1 MPQKRVVFMGTPDY
15 ADKIL
20 EALIDDNE
28 IEVISLFTQPDKPVG
43 RKKVL
48 TPPQTKV
55 RALASNIPVYQP
67 HSLKKED
74 YEAEIK
80 DMNPDFIV
88 VAAFGQILP
97 KSILDIAPCINLHA
111 SLLPAFRG
119 ASPIQQSLLA
129 GDKQTGVTAML
140 MDVGMDTGDIITS
153 KSFDIPSEMLSFEL
167 FKSLTNIAV
176 ALTLDVLHAF
186 ESFDIK
192 AQDDSK
198 ATYCKKISKA
208 DGEVTFSDA
217 EAVVNRY
224 RAFTPW
230 PGIYLP
236 SGLKLKRIALAQ
248 TDVRFESGKIIKVEK
263 NRIEVACEQGSV
275 YIYSVQPVSKKEMDI
290 ASFLNGQRL
299 GLDDTLA

>member
-1 MPQKRVVFMGTPDY
+1 MAQKRVVFMGTPDY

-20 EALIDDNE
+20 EALIEDKE

-48 TPPQTKV
+48 TPPPTKV
-55 RALASNIPVYQP
+55 RALASNISVYQP

-80 DMNPDFIV
+80 DMKPDFIV

-111 SLLPAFRG
+111 SLLPDFRG

-140 MDVGMDTGDIITS
+140 MDVGMDTGDIISS
-153 KSFDIPSEMLSFEL
+153 KSFDIPSGMVSFEL
-167 FKSLTNIAV
+167 FEALTTLAV
-176 ALTLDVLHAF
+176 ALTLEVLHSF
-186 ESFDIK
+186 ESFDIQ
-192 AQDDSK
+192 AQDDTK

-217 EAVVNRY
+217 TALVNRY
-224 RAFTPW
+224 RAFSPW

-236 SGLKLKRIALAQ
+236 SGLKLKNIELAQ
-248 TDVRFESGKIIKVEK
+248 TDVHFESGTIIKVEK
-263 NRIEVACEQGSV
+263 NRIEVGCTQGSV

-290 ASFLNGQRL
+290 SSFLNGQRL

>member
-290 ASFLNGQRL
+290 ASNLNGQRL